1 MPNNFIHIQEDE
13 NKQLDLSREYINK
26 LNPQVN
32 SNTQILQNL
41 NNTKLVNCSNNSE
54 LIQISPLKL
63 A

>member
-32 SNTQILQNL
+32 SNT
-41 NNTKLVNCSNNSE
+41 
-54 LIQISPLKL
+54 
-63 A
+63 